1 MTSNPE
7 TAEIEF
13 ASMHEM
19 QVLVGRLRQR
29 GLRSPRDQWV
39 IEACRVA
46 FFSVPI
52 LLALNGSIDRIALAA
67 FFVGYLYLRWFDRV
81 AKPVLQRKFAPK
93 ELLHDG
99 LPMKVRVSSGGLHIE
114 HGGNREKYSWSC
126 VAINKV
132 TDLGYIF
139 RIAPERALAFSFD
152 KLPPEWS
159 ADRLIAEIETWT
171 TREIA

>member
-1 MTSNPE
+1 MTSNPKA
-7 TAEIEF
+7 AEIEF
-13 ASMHEM
+13 ASMQEM
-19 QVLVGRLRQR
+19 QALVAKLRQR

-39 IEACRVA
+39 IEACSVS

-52 LLALNGSIDRIALAA
+52 LLALSGSIDRIALVA
-67 FFVGYLYLRWFDRV
+67 FFIGYLYLRWFDRV

-93 ELLHDG
+93 ELLPDG
-99 LPMKVRVSSGGLHIE
+99 LPMKVRVSSGGLRIE
-114 HGGNREKYSWSC
+114 HGENRAEYSWSC

-139 RIAPERALAFSFD
+139 RIEPERALALPFD
-152 KLPPEWS
+152 KLPPDWN

-171 TREIA
+171 TRNIA